1 LSQRRFRITEFP
13 TGLDAAV
20 DGVALHYENL
30 DHILVSQEFYDRNP
44 ERIAEVSDLR
54 YFNDHLVDSQR
65 SDDRGDRIVSD
76 HAQLVAD
83 VRLRPPSD

>member
-30 DHILVSQEFYDRNP
+30 DHILVSQEFY
-44 ERIAEVSDLR
+44 ESL
-54 YFNDHLVDSQR
+54 S
-65 SDDRGDRIVSD
+65 RGLCKSFG
-76 HAQLVAD
+76 
-83 VRLRPPSD
+83 